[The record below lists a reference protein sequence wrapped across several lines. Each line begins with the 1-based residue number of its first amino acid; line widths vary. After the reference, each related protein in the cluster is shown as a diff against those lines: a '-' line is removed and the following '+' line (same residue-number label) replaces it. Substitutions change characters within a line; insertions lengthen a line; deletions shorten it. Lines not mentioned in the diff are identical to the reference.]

1 MPGKSSNKGFKA
13 LIVNHAEKGIFGLAA
28 LVGLGALGT
37 TRWSHY
43 DGTPDKI
50 TNKVKES
57 KTALE
62 AQTWP
67 ETERQAFVLTQD
79 QLPAQVVYDNLR
91 REYRPESYPFPMEF
105 SAKFVRPLYDRKEP
119 LKEPVLARLEQPLA
133 TAGRVL
139 VQKAP
144 PMLASAEG
152 ATPEGGAAPAAQPM
166 QDETPDEFRNRNQL
180 GGAFP
185 GAPGGAGGPAGMST
199 PMFTA
204 PDLYSG
210 PSGYAVPGADGMAG
224 GMAGGAV
231 MPKVEGEGHHYVA
244 VRAVFPVKD
253 QIRKFAEAIQRP
265 FGEAARAFDII
276 DFQLERQEL
285 VSPAD
290 GKWGEWSTVDRA
302 AAEQVL
308 TVADG
313 FDPEVVAGTV
323 TNSVMTM
330 PLPRRVFGQWVR
342 DITHPALERFQLSD
356 NEINE
361 QVEYN
366 RRLLEKYLADQ
377 KTLQPKIQRKG
388 FSHLTFD
395 NREVASSVFGGNS
408 AYDTSSYMGGMPEM
422 SAYGGAAGYGSGYQA
437 GGMGGMAGQGFPM
450 AANAP
455 RAAGRGGQMTPD
467 ELAKKIL
474 SKDEKEVSKALAEF
488 VRTRATVDGELLL
501 FRFIDFAVE
510 PGKTYRYRA
519 RLDLMNPNFGRQPSE
534 ANGEATVV
542 QGETRSTKW
551 SEVTEPAYV
560 KPDVDYYVASV
571 ETKKTLPT
579 AKMSMYQW
587 DSKMGTVVQ
596 GTVETYA
603 GQTIS
608 GSQKVDVIDPTEST
622 FETKNYSFSSKD
634 FVVDAAGDAKL
645 VPTYHTDLKFTT
657 SSGDLGLPPRVLV
670 ADAEGDLIDIDAQSA
685 AAAEKKARNYMDA
698 QAKAFDYLKQLA
710 DAAANTS
717 GLEGLTGP
725 AMPEMSMYGDMMGP
739 GRKKNNMRKGGA
751 GMYGGYGSGSS
762 PGPGMYGPGGPG
774 SAPGRRGTRGSSP
787 P

>member
-1 MPGKSSNKGFKA
+1 MPGKSNNKGFKA
-13 LIVNHAEKGIFGLAA
+13 LLVNHAEKGIFGLAA
-28 LVGLGALGT
+28 LLGLGALGT

-43 DGTPDKI
+43 EGTPDKI
-50 TNKVKES
+50 TTKVKES

-67 ETERQAFVLTQD
+67 EAERQAFVLTQD

-91 REYRPESYPFPMEF
+91 REFRPEGYPFPMEF

-119 LKEPVLARLEQPLA
+119 LKEPVLVRLEQPLA

-139 VQKAP
+139 VQKGAP
-144 PMLASAEG
+144 LLASAEG
-152 ATPEGGAAPAAQPM
+152 ATPEAGAAPAAKPM

-180 GGAFP
+180 AGLP
-185 GAPGGAGGPAGMST
+185 GAAGGAGAMGTMAT

-204 PDLYSG
+204 PDLYA
-210 PSGYAVPGADGMAG
+210 PPAGYSTPGADGMA
-224 GMAGGAV
+224 MGAAL
-231 MPKVEGEGHHYVA
+231 PKVEGEGHHYVA

-253 QIRKFAEAIQRP
+253 QIRKFAEAIQQP
-265 FGEAARAFDII
+265 FGAAARAFDII

-290 GKWGEWSTVDRA
+290 GKWGEWTTVDRA

-356 NEINE
+356 KEINE
-361 QVEYN
+361 QLDYN
-366 RRLLEKYLADQ
+366 RKLLEKFLQDQ
-377 KTLQPKIQRKG
+377 KSLQPKITRKG

-395 NREVASSVFGGNS
+395 NREVQAAVFGGGS
-408 AYDTSSYMGGMPEM
+408 AYDTSYMSSSPEM
-422 SAYGGAAGYGSGYQA
+422 YGGAAGYGGFPT
-437 GGMGGMAGQGFPM
+437 GGMGGMGAGGFPTAM
-450 AANAP
+450 NSP
-455 RAAGRGGQMTPD
+455 RAAAGRGSQRTP
-467 ELAKKIL
+467 EEMLKML
-474 SKDEKEVSKALAEF
+474 QSGDEKQVDNALKEWIK
-488 VRTRATVDGELLL
+488 TRATVDGELLL

-542 QGETRSTKW
+542 QGETRTTKW

-560 KPDVDYYVASV
+560 KPDVDYFVTSV
-571 ETKKTLPT
+571 ETRKSLPT

-587 DSKMGTVVQ
+587 DSKMGTVVH

-608 GSQKVDVIDPTEST
+608 GSQKVEVIDPTQST
-622 FETKNYSFSSKD
+622 FETKAYPFASKD
-634 FVVDAAGDAKL
+634 FVVDAAGDVKL
-645 VPTYHTDLKFTT
+645 DSKFHTDLKFAT
-657 SSGDLGLPPRVLV
+657 SGGDLGLPARVLV
-670 ADAEGDLIDIDAQSA
+670 ADAEGDLIDIDAQRS

-710 DAAANTS
+710 TAVANTS
-717 GLEGLTGP
+717 GLEGLTGSP
-725 AMPEMSMYGDMMGP
+725 ASPEMAGMYGEMMGSK
-739 GRKKNNMRKGGA
+739 KKNNMRKGGTSPYGA
-751 GMYGGYGSGSS
+751 GSAAGYGSS
-762 PGPGMYGPGGPG
+762 GGPAG
-774 SAPGRRGTRGSSP
+774 PTPTPRRGGRGSSP